1 MQTVRTTLPEFIIIG
16 FETITAPEYR
26 LVQLLLICDLIMQ
39 IPKTLLEFLT
49 TCHDATLWGANMR
62 GNLAFSWT
70 FMIII
75 GRFFFRYFLY
85 TTRDTNLTFLILPVE
100 QQFSIRIFSQIQTF
114 LTVIVG
120 IKIIPCVSRSTQ

>member
-26 LVQLLLICDLIMQ
+26 LVQLLLIGNLGMQ
-39 IPKTLLEFLT
+39 IPKTLLQFLT
-49 TCHDATLWGANMR
+49 TSHDATLRGTDMR
-62 GNLAFSWT
+62 GNLAFAWT

-85 TTRDTNLTFLILPVE
+85 TTRNTNLTFLILPVK
-100 QQFSIRIFSQIQTF
+100 QQLGIRIFSQIQTL
-114 LTVIVG
+114 LTVIIG
-120 IKIIPCVSRSTQ
+120 IEVITRFSGAT